1 MDKILDFLD
10 FSSID
15 PQMYWRV
22 ATIDG
27 AKNYEIYWRRE
38 TSIHWRFRESGALF
52 WTLSSSETIRPMLEK
67 EGVDLL
73 LFEHA
78 VKNSLLHQVCFADRI
93 VKDSR
98 LLLGSD
104 LVNAGIEDH
113 EEFLQNIG
121 KLVERIQPKDNPS
134 PSALAN
140 HLRVVKD

>member
-1 MDKILDFLD
+1 MDKILEFLD

-15 PQMYWRV
+15 PQMYWRI
-22 ATIDG
+22 ASSDG
-27 AKNYEIYWRRE
+27 AKTFEISWRRE
-38 TSIHWRFRESGALF
+38 SSSHWRFRECAALF
-52 WTLSSSETIRPMLEK
+52 WTLSTTATLMPMLEE

-98 LLLGSD
+98 HLLGSE
-104 LVNAGIEDH
+104 LVNAGIQDH

-121 KLVERIQPKDNPS
+121 SLVERLNPKAPS
-134 PSALAN
+134 PQ
-140 HLRVVKD
+140 LRVVKD

>member
-1 MDKILDFLD
+1 MDKILEFLD

-22 ATIDG
+22 ASSDG
-27 AKNYEIYWRRE
+27 ERIYEIYWRRE
-38 TSIHWRFRESGALF
+38 TSIHWRFRKFGALF
-52 WTLSSSETIRPMLEK
+52 WTLSSSETILPMLEK
-67 EGVDLL
+67 EGVDLQ

-98 LLLGSD
+98 HILGSD

-113 EEFLQNIG
+113 EEFLQNIETLA
-121 KLVERIQPKDNPS
+121 KKIQPNQDS
-134 PSALAN
+134 SAH

>member
-1 MDKILDFLD
+1 MDKILEFLD

-22 ATIDG
+22 ATTIG
-27 AKNYEIYWRRE
+27 EKTYEIYWRRE
-38 TSIHWRFRESGALF
+38 TSIHWRFREYGALF
-52 WTLSSSETIRPMLEK
+52 WTLSSSERILPMLEK
-67 EGVDLL
+67 EGVDLQ

-98 LLLGSD
+98 HLLGSD

-113 EEFLQNIG
+113 EEFLSNIG
-121 KLVERIQPKDNPS
+121 TLVERLQPKDT
-134 PSALAN
+134 PSAL